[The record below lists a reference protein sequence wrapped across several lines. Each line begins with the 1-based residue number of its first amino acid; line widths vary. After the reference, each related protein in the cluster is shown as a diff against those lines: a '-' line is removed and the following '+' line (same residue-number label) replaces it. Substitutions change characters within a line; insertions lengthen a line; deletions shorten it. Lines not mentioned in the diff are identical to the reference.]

1 MNIKTPFL
9 IIGVGFCAFNVRLFN
24 SRFMSTNRGGLMFG
38 ISKEW
43 WILYIIL
50 IALGVVNLYW
60 KLGAIRAYDQFYSL
74 LNDIK
79 DKLTI

>member
-1 MNIKTPFL
+1 
-9 IIGVGFCAFNVRLFN
+9 
-24 SRFMSTNRGGLMFG
+24 MFG
-38 ISKEW
+38 IGKEW

-50 IALGVVNLYW
+50 IVLGVANLYW
-60 KLGAIRAYDQFYSL
+60 KLGAIATYDQFYSL